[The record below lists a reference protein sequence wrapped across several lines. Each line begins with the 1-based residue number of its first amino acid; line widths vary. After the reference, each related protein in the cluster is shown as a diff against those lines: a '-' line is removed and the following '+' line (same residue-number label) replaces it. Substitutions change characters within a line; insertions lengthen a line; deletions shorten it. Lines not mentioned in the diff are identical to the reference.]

1 MNYLYMSQFEII
13 IQCITALGALA
24 TAGTFIYVIK
34 SQKGTQKQ
42 IDSLSKMATTF
53 ARQYEIARIQA
64 GNTIYPK
71 IQITLKHD
79 VMWGMKILVKN
90 LSYPIDIYRII
101 VHTDQHHSDITI
113 KPKDDYITIRQG
125 ETKPVLPGEMV
136 RHPLYLYSA
145 SIRLFLVTPFD
156 EAYEVRYAVSNERES
171 YQSEAIPIL
180 YRKEEHEN
188 NTESTITAKEYSI
201 HGGIPGTVEDNF
213 PEISR
218 EEDNL

>member
-24 TAGTFIYVIK
+24 TAGTFIYVVR

-156 EAYEVRYAVSNERES
+156 EAYEVRYAVSNEQES

-201 HGGIPGTVEDNF
+201 HGGIPGMVEDNF